1 MALSFDDTDDKVQ
14 DRVIH
19 ESIILGRIES
29 EMAKYNSHV
38 VMNYAEVEYP
48 RTKEYYQ
55 SYSLITRKAYL
66 NSLNNY
72 LKKQYG
78 VKLQY
83 NKSDYHRNENIV
95 RIRIFPENDKYCSM
109 LSITLYL
116 NPYNLGIAQIVEL
129 DNMVKTIIK
138 HILWYQWYK
147 EDKIKVGDF
156 YNIFNYVDYF
166 GGSPNGNISIPFDK
180 SFKYYEPF
188 DAKSFDEILD
198 K

>member
-14 DRVIH
+14 DRMIH

-38 VMNYAEVEYP
+38 VMNYVEVEYP
-48 RTKEYYQ
+48 RTKEHYQ
-55 SYSLITRKAYL
+55 SYSLMTRKAYL
-66 NSLNNY
+66 SSLNNY

-83 NKSDYHRNENIV
+83 DKSDYHRNENVI
-95 RIRIFPENDKYCSM
+95 RIRIFPGNDKYCSI

-116 NPYNLGIAQIVEL
+116 NQYNLGIAHIVEL

-147 EDKIKVGDF
+147 EDEIKVRDF
-156 YNIFNYVDYF
+156 YSIFNYVDYF

-188 DAKSFDEILD
+188 DVKSFDEILD

>member
-14 DRVIH
+14 DRMIH

-38 VMNYAEVEYP
+38 VMNYVEVEYP
-48 RTKEYYQ
+48 RTKEHYQ

-66 NSLNNY
+66 SSLNNY

-83 NKSDYHRNENIV
+83 DKSDYHRNENVI
-95 RIRIFPENDKYCSM
+95 RIRIFPGNDKYCSI

-116 NPYNLGIAQIVEL
+116 NQYNLGIAHIVEL

-147 EDKIKVGDF
+147 EDEIKVRDF
-156 YNIFNYVDYF
+156 YSIFNYVDYF

-188 DAKSFDEILD
+188 DIKSFVENLD